1 MDGMGT
7 SGATGPRR
15 AGARTIR
22 LTLVDEDQVVR
33 LGVAAMLGAGAS
45 DVVLSEPG
53 VPGPV
58 DIALYDPAGRH
69 GHRDPVRLVADPNIA
84 RVVAYTWNFQPWL
97 ARDLARSGVAGLLS
111 KRLTGPQLVRAVRQ
125 IHAGTFVVAPEGTRT
140 RAATGDWPGKDSGLT
155 LRESEV
161 LALIT
166 RGLSNQDIAARLHVS
181 PNSVKSY
188 IRSCYRKIG
197 ARTRSQ
203 AVIWGLSQAL

>member
-1 MDGMGT
+1 MGT
-7 SGATGPRR
+7 TAATGARR
-15 AGARTIR
+15 AGAGTIR
-22 LTLVDEDQVVR
+22 VALVDEDQVVR
-33 LGVAAMLGAGAS
+33 LGVAAMLAGGAP
-45 DVVLSEPG
+45 DVVLSDHG
-53 VPGPV
+53 LPGPV
-58 DIALYDPAGRH
+58 DVGLYDPAGRH
-69 GHRDPVRLVADPNIA
+69 GHRDPSRLVADPHIG

-97 ARDLARSGVAGLLS
+97 ARDLEGSGVAGLLS
-111 KRLTGPQLVRAVRQ
+111 KRLTAPQLVRAIRV
-125 IHAGTFVVAPEGTRT
+125 IHAGTFVVAPLGTRT
-140 RAATGDWPGKDSGLT
+140 RAAAGDWPGRDCGLT

>member
-1 MDGMGT
+1 MAGIVPAGQ
-7 SGATGPRR
+7 ATR
-15 AGARTIR
+15 AGTIR
-22 LTLVDEDQVVR
+22 VALVDEDQVVR
-33 LGVAAMLGAGAS
+33 LGVAAMLGAGAGG
-45 DVVLSEPG
+45 VVLTEHG

-69 GHRDPVRLVADPNIA
+69 GHRDPCRLVADPHIG

-97 ARDLARSGVAGLLS
+97 ARDLQRQGVSGLLS
-111 KRLTGPQLVRAVRQ
+111 KRLTGPQLVRALKVV
-125 IHAGTFVVAPEGTRT
+125 HSGTFVVAPLAT
-140 RAATGDWPGKDSGLT
+140 RAGAAAGDWPGRDCGLT

-166 RGLSNQDIAARLHVS
+166 RGLSNQDIAEQLHVS

-197 ARTRSQ
+197 AKTRSQ